1 MDSTVDPVVDYEV
14 ELTVII
20 GKCGRCI
27 KKADAL
33 THVWGYTIVNDVT
46 ARDLQGRHSQW
57 LIGKSQDTFCPM
69 GPWAVTADEIELADT
84 TVKTFVNGE
93 KRQDSNT
100 GPLIFDAPTILQ
112 PLSAGI
118 HLLPGHVHAT
128 GTPAGLR
135 IGFHPPREQGQ
146 GA

>member
-1 MDSTVDPVVDYEV
+1 MRISDWSSDVCSSELPAVDYEV

-20 GKCGRCI
+20 GKGGRGI

-33 THVWGYTIVNDVT
+33 KHVWGYTIVNDVT

-69 GPWAVTADEIELADT
+69 GPWAVTADEIDLADT

-93 KRQDSNT
+93 KRQDRKR
-100 GPLIFDAPTILQ
+100 
-112 PLSAGI
+112 
-118 HLLPGHVHAT
+118 VV
-128 GTPAGLR
+128 
-135 IGFHPPREQGQ
+135 
-146 GA
+146 